1 MEWFPVNGGDT
12 MRVIGLTGGI
22 ASGKSTVARIL
33 QRLGAVIIDADLL
46 SREAVLPGTPAHQ
59 AIVASFGPDILLPD
73 TTIDRKA
80 LGRIVFADPNARRRL
95 EAITHPAIAN
105 LAEELLAEA
114 RQSDAPVAFYV
125 APLLIEAGVTG
136 RVDDIWVV
144 YADRETQIARL
155 TKRDGIGREE
165 AEQRLAAQ
173 MPMEEKATYGS
184 AVIDNRGTPEET
196 ERQVTAL
203 WKERIE
209 KSPR

>member
-1 MEWFPVNGGDT
+1 

-80 LGRIVFADPNARRRL
+80 LGRIVFADPDARRRL

-114 RQSDAPVAFYV
+114 RQSEAPVAFYV

-155 TKRDGIGREE
+155 TERDGIDQEE